1 MVTTLTDLQKKKEI
15 GWYKSL
21 IVEIIGP
28 AGAGKTT
35 LFHALE
41 KFEPEIQ
48 AESLPPVWNL
58 RYIPFFV
65 KNTLLLTPT
74 FARLSGKGDRIL
86 TRRELAWMAMLR
98 GWPKILKKKAQGDHK
113 VIILDQGP
121 IFLMAI
127 LSEFGPKSLRSSNI
141 QGYWGEIEEQW
152 THTLNMVICLDTS
165 DDILMKRIRTR
176 RDEHLV
182 KDKTDQE
189 IIDFLAKYRAAYDRL
204 INSFVAHNRDI
215 RILRMDTGKNSSE
228 EIVNFVINEFKL
240 CNNFGGVLS

>member
-1 MVTTLTDLQKKKEI
+1 MVTTVTDPQKKKEI
-15 GWYKSL
+15 GCNKSL

-41 KFEPEIQ
+41 KFDPEIQ
-48 AESLPPVWNL
+48 TVYLPPVWNL

-65 KNTLLLTPT
+65 KNILLLTPT
-74 FARLSGKGDRIL
+74 LVRLSGKGDRIL

-127 LSEFGPKSLRSSNI
+127 LSEFGPKSLRSSSI
-141 QGYWGEIEEQW
+141 QGYWEEVEEQW
-152 THTLNMVICLDTS
+152 TRTLNMVICLDTS
-165 DDILMKRIRTR
+165 DEILMRRIRTR

-189 IIDFLAKYRAAYDRL
+189 MIDFLAKYRTAYDRL
-204 INSFVAHNRDI
+204 INSFLANNRDI
-215 RILRMDTGKNSSE
+215 RIIRMDTGKNSSE
-228 EIVNFVINEFKL
+228 EILNNVINEFEL
-240 CNNFGGVLS
+240 C